1 MRKGFL
7 IPLFLFAYLPVNAVA
22 NIETG
27 LYCKSCG
34 SVNAAKSILH
44 ESGLGP
50 IVKCSGTNCI
60 PSSPEVFQ
68 VGNGN
73 RVFTLKA
80 SRSSVYP
87 HSLNISENSQ
97 PLNRASYQELY
108 QTWEE
113 FKQFVLNNNLYL
125 VPPSIPDLTNYVSP
139 TKAMGE
145 QCPDVTAARALTSP
159 SLMDHIF
166 QKAEIELAAEL
177 GSYHNQ
183 QLSEKLY
190 NSNLTAFNAKLSGNF
205 RGVNVSASVA
215 SNESNISLSY
225 IAEFSE
231 SEVNA
236 SIADMLVFTF
246 DFHGLSTNNTPVLG
260 MKLLSDASR
269 IGGKSLSVL
278 SGSYGTPFIDNACLQ
293 TSLKQ
298 YKNISTGTFE
308 STEVASSDLPNIPQE
323 QSKDVRICRYYF
335 NQPGVYSM
343 TWYAPCGN

>member
-1 MRKGFL
+1 
-7 IPLFLFAYLPVNAVA
+7 
-22 NIETG
+22 
-27 LYCKSCG
+27 
-34 SVNAAKSILH
+34 
-44 ESGLGP
+44 
-50 IVKCSGTNCI
+50 
-60 PSSPEVFQ
+60 
-68 VGNGN
+68 
-73 RVFTLKA
+73 
-80 SRSSVYP
+80 
-87 HSLNISENSQ
+87 
-97 PLNRASYQELY
+97 
-108 QTWEE
+108 
-113 FKQFVLNNNLYL
+113 
-125 VPPSIPDLTNYVSP
+125 
-139 TKAMGE
+139 
-145 QCPDVTAARALTSP
+145 
-159 SLMDHIF
+159 MDHIL
-166 QKAEIELAAEL
+166 QKAEIELAAGL
-177 GSYHNQ
+177 GSYHNR
-183 QLSEKLY
+183 QLSQKLY
-190 NSNLTAFNAKLSGNF
+190 NSNMTVFNGGLSGNF

-236 SIADMLVFTF
+236 SRADRLVFTF
-246 DFHGLSTNNTPVLG
+246 DFHGLSVTNVPVLG
-260 MKLLSDASR
+260 MKLDPSASR